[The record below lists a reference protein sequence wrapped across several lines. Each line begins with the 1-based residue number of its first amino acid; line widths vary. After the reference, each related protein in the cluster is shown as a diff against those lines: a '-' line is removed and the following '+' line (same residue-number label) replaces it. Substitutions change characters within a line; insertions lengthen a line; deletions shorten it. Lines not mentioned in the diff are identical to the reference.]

1 MAQIYLSENFI
12 VESFETPHVT
22 RTDWWHIRI
31 RIIDESITDR
41 TKISPVIAIEFM
53 RLTMIIG
60 EAMEIAMN
68 NQWVNVV
75 KINYQDMG
83 NWAFK
88 WGKKPFFHM
97 HIYGRAK
104 DAKFQIFPE
113 SVYLPDRS
121 SGFYDKFEPL
131 NKEDI
136 LEIQKQIGII
146 EKQEKYQTSKWC
158 FKK

>member
-1 MAQIYLSENFI
+1 
-12 VESFETPHVT
+12 
-22 RTDWWHIRI
+22 
-31 RIIDESITDR
+31 
-41 TKISPVIAIEFM
+41 
-53 RLTMIIG
+53 
-60 EAMEIAMN
+60 
-68 NQWVNVV
+68 
-75 KINYQDMG
+75 
-83 NWAFK
+83 
-88 WGKKPFFHM
+88 M